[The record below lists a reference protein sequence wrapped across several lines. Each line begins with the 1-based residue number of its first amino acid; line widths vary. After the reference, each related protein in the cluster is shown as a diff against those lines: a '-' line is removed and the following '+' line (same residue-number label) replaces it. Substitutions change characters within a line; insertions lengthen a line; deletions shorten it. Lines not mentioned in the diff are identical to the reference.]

1 MKQKQ
6 KMSAHATSGICRVIT
21 SFYSGPEVTGRKRKD

>member
-6 KMSAHATSGICRVIT
+6 KMSAYTVSGICKVIT